1 MNKCSVKQG
10 ILWVKTSTF
19 LGYDVLGT
27 LLEAGIGGHR
37 PNSVL
42 RWKEKRETAVQ
53 GYTLVR
59 LIYIVLDA

>member
-1 MNKCSVKQG
+1 
-10 ILWVKTSTF
+10 VKTSTF

-27 LLEAGIGGHR
+27 FVEAGICGHG

-42 RWKEKRETAVQ
+42 RWKEKCETAVQ

-59 LIYIVLDA
+59 LIYSSRCVI